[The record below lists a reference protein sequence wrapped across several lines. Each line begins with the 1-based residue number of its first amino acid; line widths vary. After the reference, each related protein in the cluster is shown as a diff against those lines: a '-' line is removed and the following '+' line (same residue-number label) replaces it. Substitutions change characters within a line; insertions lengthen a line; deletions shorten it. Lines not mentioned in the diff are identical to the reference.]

1 MKAPPVKSKKPISKL
16 RKYLIAGLLVWLP
29 LGVTV
34 LVLKL
39 LVDAMD
45 RTLLLLPLAW
55 RPDTLLGFH
64 IPGLGLLLSLA
75 VVGITGVVVAN
86 LLGRRLVAF
95 WESFLSRIPLVRS
108 IYLGVKQVVETVF
121 TSDGQSFRKVVLIEY
136 PRRGTWCL
144 AFLTGTGLGEVQA
157 RTGQEVVAVFVPTTP
172 NPTSGFVL
180 LVPITDVQELDM
192 SVDEGL
198 KMIISMGVA
207 VPHWAEDPEQER
219 QEGTMLEEKLQT
231 QG

>member
-1 MKAPPVKSKKPISKL
+1 MPRL

-64 IPGLGLLLSLA
+64 VPGLGLLLSLA

-86 LLGRRLVAF
+86 LLGRRLVAL
-95 WESFLSRIPLVRS
+95 WESLLTRIPLVRS

-121 TSDGQSFRKVVLIEY
+121 TSDGKSFRKVVLIEY
-136 PRRGTWCL
+136 PRRGLWCL
-144 AFLTGTGLGEVQA
+144 AFMTGTGLGEVQA
-157 RTGQEVVAVFVPTTP
+157 KTGHEVVAVFVPTTP

-180 LVPITDVQELDM
+180 LVPIEDVCELDM

-198 KMIISMGVA
+198 KLIISMGVA
-207 VPHWAEDPEQER
+207 VPKWTEQAEGEAHEER
-219 QEGTMLEEKLQT
+219 DCAQVFQAGKI
-231 QG
+231 QGRKNTR

>member
-1 MKAPPVKSKKPISKL
+1 MSRL
-16 RKYLIAGLLVWLP
+16 RKYVIAGLLVWLP

-39 LVDAMD
+39 LVDVMD
-45 RTLLLLPLAW
+45 RTLLLLPSAW
-55 RPDTLLGFH
+55 RPDEILGFH

-86 LLGRRLVAF
+86 LLGRRLIAF

-121 TSDGQSFRKVVLIEY
+121 TTEGKSFRKVVLIEY

-157 RTGQEVVAVFVPTTP
+157 RTGHEDIVAVFVPTTP

-180 LVPITDVQELDM
+180 LVPTEDVRELDM
-192 SVDEGL
+192 NVDDGL
-198 KMIISMGVA
+198 KLIISMGVA
-207 VPHWAEDPEQER
+207 VPKWTKQPKEEQKD
-219 QEGTMLEEKLQT
+219 TDSSKT
-231 QG
+231 

>member
-1 MKAPPVKSKKPISKL
+1 MRRGVMSRL

-39 LVDAMD
+39 LVDVMD
-45 RTLLLLPLAW
+45 RTLLLLPAAW
-55 RPDTLLGFH
+55 RPDIVLGFH
-64 IPGLGLLLSLA
+64 IPGIGLVLSLA

-86 LLGRRLVAF
+86 LLGRRMVAF
-95 WESFLSRIPLVRS
+95 WESFLARIPLVRS

-121 TSDGQSFRKVVLIEY
+121 TSEGKSFRKVVLIEY

-157 RTGQEVVAVFVPTTP
+157 RTGQDIVAVFVPTTP

-180 LVPITDVQELDM
+180 LVPVEDVRELDM
-192 SVDEGL
+192 NVDDGL
-198 KMIISMGVA
+198 KLIISMGVA
-207 VPHWAEDPEQER
+207 VPQWTEQKEGEHQDTDNNDARSPETLNQL
-219 QEGTMLEEKLQT
+219 T
-231 QG
+231 

>member
-1 MKAPPVKSKKPISKL
+1 MSRL

-39 LVDAMD
+39 LVDVMD
-45 RTLLLLPLAW
+45 RTLLLLPAAW
-55 RPDTLLGFH
+55 RPDIVLGFH
-64 IPGLGLLLSLA
+64 IPGIGLVLSLA

-86 LLGRRLVAF
+86 LLGRRMVAF
-95 WESFLSRIPLVRS
+95 WESFLARIPLVRS

-121 TSDGQSFRKVVLIEY
+121 TSEGKSFRKVVLIEY

-157 RTGQEVVAVFVPTTP
+157 RTGQDIVAVFVPTTP

-180 LVPITDVQELDM
+180 LVPVEDVRELDM
-192 SVDEGL
+192 NVDDGL
-198 KMIISMGVA
+198 KLIISMGVA
-207 VPHWAEDPEQER
+207 VPQWTEQKEGEHQDTDNNDARSPETLNQL
-219 QEGTMLEEKLQT
+219 T
-231 QG
+231 

>member
-1 MKAPPVKSKKPISKL
+1 MLKL

-39 LVDAMD
+39 LVDVMD
-45 RTLLLLPLAW
+45 RTLLLLPAAW
-55 RPDTLLGFH
+55 QPDAVFGFH

-75 VVGITGVVVAN
+75 VVGITGIVVAN

-121 TSDGQSFRKVVLIEY
+121 TTDGKSFRKVVLIEY
-136 PRRGTWCL
+136 PRRGAWCL

-157 RTGQEVVAVFVPTTP
+157 RTGQEIAAVFVPTTP

-180 LVPITDVQELDM
+180 LLPTEDIRELDM
-192 SVDEGL
+192 SVDDGL
-198 KMIISMGVA
+198 KLIISMGVA
-207 VPHWAEDPEQER
+207 VPKWTKQPEREHTDIDANIDR
-219 QEGTMLEEKLQT
+219 DTPS
-231 QG
+231 

>member
-1 MKAPPVKSKKPISKL
+1 MSRL

-39 LVDAMD
+39 LVDVMD
-45 RTLLLLPLAW
+45 RTLLLLPAAW
-55 RPDTLLGFH
+55 RPDIVLGFH
-64 IPGLGLLLSLA
+64 IPGIGLVLSLA

-86 LLGRRLVAF
+86 LLGRRMVAF
-95 WESFLSRIPLVRS
+95 WESFLARIPLVRS

-121 TSDGQSFRKVVLIEY
+121 TSEGKSFRKVVLIEY

-157 RTGQEVVAVFVPTTP
+157 RTGQDIVAVFVPTTP

-180 LVPITDVQELDM
+180 LVPVEDVRELDM
-192 SVDEGL
+192 NVDDGL
-198 KMIISMGVA
+198 KLIISMGVA
-207 VPHWAEDPEQER
+207 VPQWTEQKEGEHQDADNNDARSPETLNQL
-219 QEGTMLEEKLQT
+219 T
-231 QG
+231 

>member
-1 MKAPPVKSKKPISKL
+1 MSAL

-39 LVDAMD
+39 LVDVMD
-45 RTLLLLPLAW
+45 RTLLLLPAAW
-55 RPDTLLGFH
+55 RPDQLLGFH

-86 LLGRRLVAF
+86 LLGRRIVAF
-95 WESFLSRIPLVRS
+95 WESFLARIPLVRS

-121 TSDGQSFRKVVLIEY
+121 STNGKSFRKVVLIEY
-136 PRRGTWCL
+136 PRRGAWCL
-144 AFLTGTGLGEVQA
+144 AFLTGTGLGEVA
-157 RTGQEVVAVFVPTTP
+157 AKTGQEVVAVFVPTTP

-180 LVPITDVQELDM
+180 LIPVEDVRELDM
-192 SVDEGL
+192 SVDDGL
-198 KMIISMGVA
+198 KLIISMGVA
-207 VPHWAEDPEQER
+207 IPKWTKQPKEEHHDDAS
-219 QEGTMLEEKLQT
+219 LEEKKDE
-231 QG
+231 

>member
-1 MKAPPVKSKKPISKL
+1 MSRL

-39 LVDAMD
+39 LVDVMD
-45 RTLLLLPLAW
+45 RTLLLLPAAW
-55 RPDTLLGFH
+55 RPDMVLGFH
-64 IPGLGLLLSLA
+64 IPGIGLVLSLA

-86 LLGRRLVAF
+86 LLGRRMVAF
-95 WESFLSRIPLVRS
+95 WESFLARIPLVRS

-121 TSDGQSFRKVVLIEY
+121 TSEGKSFRKVVLIEY

-157 RTGQEVVAVFVPTTP
+157 RTGQDIVAVFVPTTP

-180 LVPITDVQELDM
+180 LVPVEDVRELDM
-192 SVDEGL
+192 NVDDGL
-198 KMIISMGVA
+198 KLIISMGVA
-207 VPHWAEDPEQER
+207 VPHWAGSKEGEHQGTDNDAHGPEIPTNR
-219 QEGTMLEEKLQT
+219 HKA
-231 QG
+231 

>member
-1 MKAPPVKSKKPISKL
+1 MSTL

-45 RTLLLLPLAW
+45 RTLLLLPSAW
-55 RPDTLLGFH
+55 RPDVLLGFH
-64 IPGLGLLLSLA
+64 VPGLGLLLSLA

-86 LLGRRLVAF
+86 LLGRRLIAL
-95 WESFLSRIPLVRS
+95 WESLLTHIPLVRS

-121 TSDGQSFRKVVLIEY
+121 TSDGKSFRKVVLIEY
-136 PRRGTWCL
+136 PRRGLWCL
-144 AFLTGTGLGEVQA
+144 AFMTGTGLGEVQA
-157 RTGQEVVAVFVPTTP
+157 RTGREVIAVFVPTTP

-180 LVPITDVQELDM
+180 LVPTEDICELDM

-198 KMIISMGVA
+198 KLIISMGVA
-207 VPHWAEDPEQER
+207 VPKWAKET
-219 QEGTMLEEKLQT
+219 EGGADAKHDCAHAFQAKK
-231 QG
+231 Q

>member
-1 MKAPPVKSKKPISKL
+1 M
-16 RKYLIAGLLVWLP
+16 IAGLLVWLP

-64 IPGLGLLLSLA
+64 VPGLGLLLSLA

-86 LLGRRLVAF
+86 LLGRRLVAL
-95 WESFLSRIPLVRS
+95 WESLLTRIPLVRS

-121 TSDGQSFRKVVLIEY
+121 TSDGKSFRKVVLIEY
-136 PRRGTWCL
+136 PRRGLWCL
-144 AFLTGTGLGEVQA
+144 AFMTGTGLGEVQA
-157 RTGQEVVAVFVPTTP
+157 KTGHEVVAVFVPTTP

-180 LVPITDVQELDM
+180 LVPIEDVCELDM

-198 KMIISMGVA
+198 KLIISMGVA
-207 VPHWAEDPEQER
+207 VPKWTEQAEGEAHEER
-219 QEGTMLEEKLQT
+219 DCAQVFQAGKI
-231 QG
+231 QGRKNTR

>member
-1 MKAPPVKSKKPISKL
+1 MSTI

-39 LVDAMD
+39 LVDVMD
-45 RTLLLLPLAW
+45 RTLLLLPMAW
-55 RPDTLLGFH
+55 RPDNLLGFH
-64 IPGLGLLLSLA
+64 VPGLGLLLSLA

-86 LLGRRLVAF
+86 LLGRRLIGF
-95 WESFLSRIPLVRS
+95 WESLLTHIPLVRS

-121 TSDGQSFRKVVLIEY
+121 TSNGKAFRKVVLIEY
-136 PRRGTWCL
+136 PRRELWCL
-144 AFLTGTGLGEVQA
+144 AFMTGTGLGEVQA
-157 RTGQEVVAVFVPTTP
+157 RTGRDVVAVFVPTTP

-180 LVPITDVQELDM
+180 LVPVEDVCELDM

-198 KMIISMGVA
+198 KLIISMGVA
-207 VPHWAEDPEQER
+207 VPTWRAKEQASGEPGQLDP
-219 QEGTMLEEKLQT
+219 LQT
-231 QG
+231 EETDTVQSPDPR

>member
-1 MKAPPVKSKKPISKL
+1 MSAL

-39 LVDAMD
+39 LVDVMD
-45 RTLLLLPLAW
+45 RTLLLLPSAW
-55 RPDTLLGFH
+55 RPDALLGFH

-121 TSDGQSFRKVVLIEY
+121 SSSGKSFRKVVLIEY
-136 PRRGTWCL
+136 PRRETWCL
-144 AFLTGTGLGEVQA
+144 AFLTGSGLGEVQA

-180 LVPITDVQELDM
+180 LVPTKDVRELDM
-192 SVDEGL
+192 SIDDGL
-198 KMIISMGVA
+198 KLIISMGVA
-207 VPHWAEDPEQER
+207 VPKWTKKPKEEDEDTDGATVER
-219 QEGTMLEEKLQT
+219 QDPKRSLIDIPEKA
-231 QG
+231 